1 MNATESNLSTIHKH
15 RSQYNVALAFN
26 GINTCVSIF
35 IIIGNTLVIIS
46 VAKYRPLQTKAYV
59 FLVNLAVA
67 DLVVG
72 LVLMYCKLMDFG
84 VYDNSRD
91 SRIECIFC
99 LAMSLFAN
107 GNSLFAVILV
117 AMERFVKIIRT
128 TKYPHI
134 YRKGSVIAMIT
145 VPQITIALACCT
157 LFIWNTY
164 QEGSLCHVQ
173 TVVPKMFQIVVM
185 NC

>member
-26 GINTCVSIF
+26 GINTCISIF
-35 IIIGNTLVIIS
+35 IITGNTLVIIS

-84 VYDNSRD
+84 VYDNIRD

-128 TKYPHI
+128 TKYIPW
-134 YRKGSVIAMIT
+134 GNG
-145 VPQITIALACCT
+145 
-157 LFIWNTY
+157 F
-164 QEGSLCHVQ
+164 
-173 TVVPKMFQIVVM
+173 F
-185 NC
+185 